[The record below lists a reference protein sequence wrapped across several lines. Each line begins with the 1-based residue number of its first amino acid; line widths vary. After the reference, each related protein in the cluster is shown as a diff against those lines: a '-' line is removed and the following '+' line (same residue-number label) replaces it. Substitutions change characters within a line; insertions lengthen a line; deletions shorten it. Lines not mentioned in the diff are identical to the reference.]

1 MKIEHI
7 EVIEM
12 EMPFDKGI
20 SKKDQVGFLNWGKLD
35 FCLVKVETS
44 SGITGWGDAFSF
56 QCRRPVAEALKHMV
70 IPRVIGKDA
79 HWMWLI
85 SIANF
90 SRRFTYLVATVL
102 RCLLYLAWI

>member
-44 SGITGWGDAFSF
+44 SGITAVSYTHLTLPTI
-56 QCRRPVAEALKHMV
+56 CSV
-70 IPRVIGKDA
+70 
-79 HWMWLI
+79 
-85 SIANF
+85 
-90 SRRFTYLVATVL
+90 
-102 RCLLYLAWI
+102 

>member
-79 HWMWLI
+79 RDVVNINSELQQALHLFGRYGITMFALSLI
-85 SIANF
+85 HI
-90 SRRFTYLVATVL
+90 
-102 RCLLYLAWI
+102 

>member
-44 SGITGWGDAFSF
+44 SALQDGVTLLVSSAEGQS
-56 QCRRPVAEALKHMV
+56 QRP
-70 IPRVIGKDA
+70 
-79 HWMWLI
+79 
-85 SIANF
+85 
-90 SRRFTYLVATVL
+90 
-102 RCLLYLAWI
+102 

>member
-56 QCRRPVAEALKHMV
+56 QC
-70 IPRVIGKDA
+70 
-79 HWMWLI
+79 
-85 SIANF
+85 
-90 SRRFTYLVATVL
+90 
-102 RCLLYLAWI
+102 